1 MTGCDGPDGRRP
13 TTPRSRRWWAGFIT
27 VVVGLGAIAVFVP
40 GVQPPATAGG
50 TPVAGSQ
57 GIVAPL
63 PATSSA
69 VTVSGRGTFSSLRVT
84 VNQTDDLVNQAVS
97 VSWTGSSPT
106 ATAPGDNQFEQ
117 NYLQIFEC
125 WGDPSSSDP
134 LSAVDPGPSPAQCEF
149 GGQSAKDPGAYP
161 VVQSGNEYT
170 RTLADLGWSDYDQV
184 GGWTDPETQD
194 KIEPFDAVDGTVVDQ
209 QADPYYQSDGKS
221 FWLDP
226 YFSFNTSNEVDF
238 ARTYPTSSGG
248 GEGQQLFQVD
258 TGLEAPGLGCGQ
270 DVQPVAGGGDKVP
283 RCWLVVVPRGTPAE
297 ENPPGAEPQDVTT
310 SPLTPAAWANRI
322 AIPLQF
328 KPVGQSCTSG
338 GNEERIVGSELATA
352 AASSWESALCGTAGL
367 PPFSYTDT
375 SDDQA
380 RQNLVNASYGS
391 AGMSVFTDAVDPAD
405 TSPSD
410 PIVYAPL
417 TLSAAVVSFTIDRE
431 PGLTSKGQ
439 DQPSEVPLN
448 GTQVE
453 HLYLTP
459 RLVAKLLTES
469 YQAEL
474 QDVYYKPPAGYAWVQ
489 KNPETLVDDP
499 DFLQYNPEFSL
510 LSNIQALDSATLLVE
525 ESSSDAAAALWNWVL
540 SDPAARAWL
549 NGQPDPW
556 GMKVNPYY
564 STDKALNPS
573 GVAFGSPIPDSFPK
587 SDPYC
592 YSTGTVVG
600 NPPQAAPPLCV
611 LNWSPY
617 ALSMQ
622 AAAQSTAAANDGG
635 KTTPGGTVDDPW
647 ASNGP
652 QTTGEQF
659 IMSITDSASADQYG
673 LQTASLSRSG
683 DDGSDPVFV
692 APTPADILAGEQAMR
707 PGSVSSVLAADPST
721 TAPGAYPLSMVS
733 YAATTPLSL
742 AQPDRN
748 AYSSFLRYAAGAG
761 QTPGVAAGQLP
772 GGYVPL
778 PSDLSAQTRA
788 AAATIVNPPSPTA
801 PGTPPASTT
810 SSVPSASPSS
820 SSGSYPTADLSTGP
834 AGSATSGPSSPSST
848 GGSGGGGPSR
858 APTPPTP
865 VAVTGRTVD
874 YRSGALRWALLV
886 VLLLGVGAALA
897 EAGVAQERR
906 RRVSA
911 AAPPPDAAPTGPP
924 PPPSA
929 PPPSAPPPPPP
940 PAFEPW

>member
-1 MTGCDGPDGRRP
+1 
-13 TTPRSRRWWAGFIT
+13 
-27 VVVGLGAIAVFVP
+27 
-40 GVQPPATAGG
+40 
-50 TPVAGSQ
+50 
-57 GIVAPL
+57 
-63 PATSSA
+63 
-69 VTVSGRGTFSSLRVT
+69 
-84 VNQTDDLVNQAVS
+84 
-97 VSWTGSSPT
+97 
-106 ATAPGDNQFEQ
+106 
-117 NYLQIFEC
+117 
-125 WGDPSSSDP
+125 
-134 LSAVDPGPSPAQCEF
+134 
-149 GGQSAKDPGAYP
+149 
-161 VVQSGNEYT
+161 
-170 RTLADLGWSDYDQV
+170 
-184 GGWTDPETQD
+184 
-194 KIEPFDAVDGTVVDQ
+194 
-209 QADPYYQSDGKS
+209 
-221 FWLDP
+221 
-226 YFSFNTSNEVDF
+226 
-238 ARTYPTSSGG
+238 
-248 GEGQQLFQVD
+248 
-258 TGLEAPGLGCGQ
+258 
-270 DVQPVAGGGDKVP
+270 
-283 RCWLVVVPRGTPAE
+283 
-297 ENPPGAEPQDVTT
+297 
-310 SPLTPAAWANRI
+310 
-322 AIPLQF
+322 
-328 KPVGQSCTSG
+328 
-338 GNEERIVGSELATA
+338 
-352 AASSWESALCGTAGL
+352 
-367 PPFSYTDT
+367 
-375 SDDQA
+375 
-380 RQNLVNASYGS
+380 
-391 AGMSVFTDAVDPAD
+391 
-405 TSPSD
+405 
-410 PIVYAPL
+410 
-417 TLSAAVVSFTIDRE
+417 
-431 PGLTSKGQ
+431 
-439 DQPSEVPLN
+439 
-448 GTQVE
+448 
-453 HLYLTP
+453 
-459 RLVAKLLTES
+459 
-469 YQAEL
+469 
-474 QDVYYKPPAGYAWVQ
+474 
-489 KNPETLVDDP
+489 
-499 DFLQYNPEFSL
+499 
-510 LSNIQALDSATLLVE
+510 
-525 ESSSDAAAALWNWVL
+525 
-540 SDPAARAWL
+540 
-549 NGQPDPW
+549 
-556 GMKVNPYY
+556 MKVNPYY

-721 TAPGAYPLSMVS
+721 TAPGAYPLSMVT